1 MKVALITR
9 STLYAVPGGDTV
21 QVQQTAGQLRKQG
34 LEADVILETPGI
46 ATKKYDLLHF
56 FNITRPADI
65 LRFTNK
71 ISIPYV
77 ITPIWI
83 DYTAYDK
90 YNRRGFAGTVLK
102 LLPARQIEY
111 VKTIGRYINKGDR
124 FPGWNYLAK
133 GQEKSIREIL
143 AGAKLLLTNCD
154 EEYDLLTSLFGKLP
168 PKHNVTLGIDPS
180 LFRDNGEGK
189 KEKEREKEKDL
200 VICAGRIEGIK
211 NQLQLIRAI
220 NQTGY
225 QLLLIGDAAPNQQS
239 YLQACKREAGSRVSF
254 IPRLPQEELLK
265 YYKRAKV
272 HALPGWY
279 ESCGLASL
287 EAAAMG
293 CNIVITKNGFASSYF
308 HHNAFYC
315 DPASVE
321 SIRDAIE
328 TAIQE
333 EVNPH
338 LKDLVRS
345 AYTWQR
351 AGEQTLD
358 AYKKILPT

>member
-1 MKVALITR
+1 MKVALISR
-9 STLYAVPGGDTV
+9 GTLFTVPGGDTV
-21 QVQQTAGQLRKQG
+21 QVQQTAEQLRKQG
-34 LEADVILETPGI
+34 LETDVILETRGI

-71 ISIPYV
+71 TFIPYV

-102 LLPARQIEY
+102 LLPAGQIEY

-124 FPGWNYLAK
+124 FPGWNYLVK
-133 GQEKSIREIL
+133 GQEKSIRDIL
-143 AGAKLLLTNCD
+143 AGAKLLLTNGD
-154 EEYDLLTSLFGKLP
+154 AEYELLSSLFGKLP
-168 PKHNVTLGIDPS
+168 PKHNVTLGIDPF
-180 LFRDNGEGK
+180 LFRDNGEEK
-189 KEKEREKEKDL
+189 KEKEL

-220 NQTGY
+220 NQTRY

-265 YYKRAKV
+265 YYQRAKV

-308 HHNAFYC
+308 HDNAFYC

-328 TAIQE
+328 TAMQE
-333 EVNPH
+333 EVNPR

-345 AYTWQR
+345 VYTWQR
-351 AGEQTLD
+351 AGEQTLE
-358 AYKKILPT
+358 AYKKIMPA